1 MGPVV
6 VTGASSGIGRACVER
21 LAKAGVR
28 TFPTVRKEADALS
41 LTEAFGALVEPVL
54 ADVTDAASLARAAA
68 EIEARLAGSR
78 LGGLVNNAGVALP
91 GPALSQPLDEIQRV
105 IDTNL
110 VGAMRAVQAFGPLLG
125 AVPGAAGP
133 KGRIVNITS
142 VSGKF
147 GYPFTAAY
155 AASKHGL
162 EGYSESLRRELMLTG
177 VDVIVVGPGAV
188 KTPIWDKGAAVDR
201 SRYAGTGW
209 AAPLARLE
217 ESLAAMDEEGLEASV
232 VADVVLEA
240 LTAAR
245 PKPRYAPVP
254 QPLVNWWLPRLL
266 PKRLIDGVIADR
278 LGLRPTAA
286 SG

>member
-1 MGPVV
+1 MIGPVV

-21 LAKAGVR
+21 LARAGVR
-28 TFPTVRKEADALS
+28 TFPTVRKEADALA
-41 LTEAFGALVEPVL
+41 LKAACGPLVEPVL
-54 ADVTDAASLARAAA
+54 ADVTDSASLAQAAA
-68 EIEARLAGSR
+68 GIADRLSGSR

-91 GPALSQPLDEIQRV
+91 GPALVQPLDEIEQV

-110 VGAMRAVQAFGPLLG
+110 LGAVRAVQAFGPLLG
-125 AVPGAAGP
+125 AVPGELGP
-133 KGRIVNITS
+133 KGRIINITS
-142 VSGKF
+142 VSGRF

-188 KTPIWDKGAAVDR
+188 KTPIWGKGAAVDR

-217 ESLAAMDEEGLEASV
+217 DSLAAMDEEGLEASA
-232 VADVVLEA
+232 VADVVLKA

-254 QPLVNWWLPRLL
+254 RPLVNWWLPRLL
-266 PKRLIDGVIADR
+266 PTRLVDGVIADR
-278 LGLRPTAA
+278 LGLRPK
-286 SG
+286 S

>member
-1 MGPVV
+1 MIGPVV

-21 LAKAGVR
+21 LARAGVR
-28 TFPTVRKEADALS
+28 TFPTVRKEADALA
-41 LTEAFGALVEPVL
+41 LKAAGGPLVEPVL
-54 ADVTDAASLARAAA
+54 ADVTDSASLAQAAA
-68 EIEARLAGSR
+68 GIADRLSGSR

-91 GPALSQPLDEIQRV
+91 GPALVQPLDEIEQV

-110 VGAMRAVQAFGPLLG
+110 LGAVRAVQAFGPLLG
-125 AVPGAAGP
+125 AVPGELGP
-133 KGRIVNITS
+133 KGRIINITS
-142 VSGKF
+142 VSGRF

-188 KTPIWDKGAAVDR
+188 KTPIWGKGAAVDR

-217 ESLAAMDEEGLEASV
+217 DSLAAMDDEGLEASA
-232 VADVVLEA
+232 VADVVLKA

-254 QPLVNWWLPRLL
+254 RPLVNWWLPRLL
-266 PKRLIDGVIADR
+266 PTRLVDGVIADR
-278 LGLRPTAA
+278 LGLRPK
-286 SG
+286 S

>member
-21 LAKAGVR
+21 LAQAGVR
-28 TFPTVRKEADALS
+28 TFPTVRKDADALA
-41 LTEAFGALVEPVL
+41 LAEAFGPLVQPVL
-54 ADVTDAASLARAAA
+54 ADVTDPESLERAAG
-68 EIEARLAGSR
+68 EIAARLDGGR

-91 GPALSQPLDEIQRV
+91 GPAVIQPMAEIQRV

-110 VGAMRAVQAFGPLLG
+110 IGAMRAVQAFGPQLG
-125 AVPGAAGP
+125 AVPGATGP

-177 VDVIVVGPGAV
+177 VDVIIVGPGAV
-188 KTPIWDKGAAVDR
+188 KTPIWGKGASVDR

-217 ESLAAMDEEGLEASV
+217 ESLAAMDEEGLEASI

-245 PKPRYAPVP
+245 PKARYAPVP
-254 QPLVNWWLPRLL
+254 KPLVNWWLPRLL
-266 PKRLIDGVIADR
+266 PKRLVDGVIADR
-278 LGLRPTAA
+278 LGLRPKP
-286 SG
+286 

>member
-21 LAKAGVR
+21 LAAAGVR
-28 TFPTVRKEADALS
+28 TYPTVRKVQDGAALVEAL
-41 LTEAFGALVEPVL
+41 GPLVEPVL
-54 ADVTDAASLARAAA
+54 ADVTDADSLARAAG
-68 EIEARLAGSR
+68 EIADRLGAGR

-91 GPALSQPLDEIQRV
+91 GPAVVQPMAEMERV

-110 VGAMRAVQAFGPLLG
+110 MGAMRAVQAFAPLLG
-125 AVPGAAGP
+125 AMPGATGP

-177 VDVIVVGPGAV
+177 VDVIIVGPGAV
-188 KTPIWDKGAAVDR
+188 KTPIWGKGAAVDR

-209 AAPLARLE
+209 AAPLAKLE
-217 ESLAAMDEEGLEASV
+217 ASLEAMDAEGLEASV
-232 VADVVLEA
+232 VAGVVLEA
-240 LTAAR
+240 LTAAK

-254 QPLVNWWLPRLL
+254 KPLLNWWLPRLL
-266 PKRLIDGVIADR
+266 PKRMVDGVIADR
-278 LGLRPTAA
+278 LGLRP
-286 SG
+286 

>member
-1 MGPVV
+1 MIGPVV

-21 LAKAGVR
+21 LARAGVR
-28 TFPTVRKEADALS
+28 TFPTVRKEADALA
-41 LTEAFGALVEPVL
+41 LMAACGPLVEPVL
-54 ADVTDAASLARAAA
+54 ADVTDSASLAQAAA
-68 EIEARLAGSR
+68 GIADRLAGSR

-91 GPALSQPLDEIQRV
+91 GPAMVQPLDEIEQV

-125 AVPGAAGP
+125 ADPGELGP
-133 KGRIVNITS
+133 KGRIINITS

-188 KTPIWDKGAAVDR
+188 ETPIWGKGAAVDR

-217 ESLAAMDEEGLEASV
+217 ESLAAMDEEGLEASI
-232 VADVVLEA
+232 VADVVLAA

-254 QPLVNWWLPRLL
+254 QPLLNWWLPRLL
-266 PKRLIDGVIADR
+266 PKRLVDRVIADR
-278 LGLRPTAA
+278 LGLRPK
-286 SG
+286 S

>member
-1 MGPVV
+1 MIGPVV

-21 LAKAGVR
+21 LARAGVR
-28 TFPTVRKEADALS
+28 TFPTVRKEADALA
-41 LTEAFGALVEPVL
+41 LAEACGPLVEPVL
-54 ADVTDAASLARAAA
+54 ADVTDSASLAQAAA
-68 EIEARLAGSR
+68 GIADRLAGSR

-91 GPALSQPLDEIQRV
+91 GPALVQPLDEIEQV

-125 AVPGAAGP
+125 ADPGELGP
-133 KGRIVNITS
+133 KGRIINITS

-188 KTPIWDKGAAVDR
+188 KTPIWGKGAAVDR

-217 ESLAAMDEEGLEASV
+217 DSLAAMDDEGLEASA
-232 VADVVLEA
+232 VADVVLKA

-254 QPLVNWWLPRLL
+254 RPLVNWWLPRLL
-266 PKRLIDGVIADR
+266 PTRLVDGVIADR
-278 LGLRPTAA
+278 LGLRPK
-286 SG
+286 S

>member
-21 LAKAGVR
+21 LAQAGVR
-28 TFPTVRKEADALS
+28 TFPTVRKDADALA
-41 LTEAFGALVEPVL
+41 LAEAFGPLVQPVL
-54 ADVTDAASLARAAA
+54 ADVTDPESLERAAG
-68 EIEARLAGSR
+68 EIAARLDGGR

-91 GPALSQPLDEIQRV
+91 GPAVIQPMAEIQRV

-110 VGAMRAVQAFGPLLG
+110 IGAMRAVQAFGPQLG
-125 AVPGAAGP
+125 AVPGATGP

-177 VDVIVVGPGAV
+177 VDVIIVGPGAV
-188 KTPIWDKGAAVDR
+188 KTPIWGKGASVDR

-217 ESLAAMDEEGLEASV
+217 ESLAAMDEEGLEAST

-245 PKPRYAPVP
+245 PKARYAPVP
-254 QPLVNWWLPRLL
+254 KPLVNWWLPRLL
-266 PKRLIDGVIADR
+266 PKRLVDGVIADR
-278 LGLRPTAA
+278 LGLRPKP
-286 SG
+286 

>member
-1 MGPVV
+1 MTGPVV

-28 TFPTVRKEADALS
+28 TFPTVRKDADAVAL
-41 LTEAFGALVEPVL
+41 AQACGPLVEPVL
-54 ADVTDAASLARAAA
+54 ADVTDAGSLARAAA
-68 EIEARLAGSR
+68 EIHDRLGGGR
-78 LGGLVNNAGVALP
+78 LGGLVNNAGVAWP
-91 GPALSQPLDEIQRV
+91 GPAMSQPLEEIEQV

-125 AVPGAAGP
+125 AVPGATGP

-188 KTPIWDKGAAVDR
+188 KTPIWGKGAAIDR

-209 AAPLARLE
+209 AEPLARLE
-217 ESLAAMDEEGLEASV
+217 ESLAAMDDEGLEASV
-232 VADVVLEA
+232 VAEVVLEA
-240 LTAAR
+240 LTAPR
-245 PKPRYAPVP
+245 PRVRYAPVP

-278 LGLRPTAA
+278 LGLTPK
-286 SG
+286 S

>member
-1 MGPVV
+1 VIGPVV

-21 LAKAGVR
+21 LARAGVR
-28 TFPTVRKEADALS
+28 TFPTVRKEADALA
-41 LTEAFGALVEPVL
+41 LAEACGPLVEPVL
-54 ADVTDAASLARAAA
+54 ADVTDSASLAQAAA
-68 EIEARLAGSR
+68 GIADRLSGSR

-91 GPALSQPLDEIQRV
+91 GPALVQPLAEIEQV

-110 VGAMRAVQAFGPLLG
+110 VGAVRAVQAFGPLLG
-125 AVPGAAGP
+125 AVPGELGP
-133 KGRIVNITS
+133 KGRIINITS

-188 KTPIWDKGAAVDR
+188 KTPIWGKGAAVDR

-217 ESLAAMDEEGLEASV
+217 DSLAAMDEEGLEASA
-232 VADVVLEA
+232 VADVVLKA

-254 QPLVNWWLPRLL
+254 RPLVNWWLPRLL
-266 PKRLIDGVIADR
+266 PTRLVDGVIAGR
-278 LGLRPTAA
+278 LGLRPK
-286 SG
+286 S